1 MKTKEKVNI
10 YRVAEL
16 SGVSAMTVTR
26 TFNNSEK
33 ISPVTRD
40 KIFKIAKKLNYQP
53 NYFARG
59 IRGSNTKSVGML
71 MSMGA
76 IVPVNEKI
84 RTISAALSE
93 MGYSAYVT
101 DSFSDVDRICKILED
116 FIAKKIELLFF
127 QTAYKRIMDKP
138 EIKKLLSQ
146 IPAVLIESFWK
157 LDIPCDQII
166 TDRSGPIREIAEHFC
181 KSGRTRT
188 IIISAKSEGAL
199 EAAGQFAEVIRSHGI
214 APLENML
221 VEFDPREKSASLG
234 EAYVNALLK
243 QFPDLKGFDSIW
255 CSTDEGGAA
264 IIKHLTQKGL
274 NIPRNVAVAGFNNS
288 EFCLHTVPQ
297 LASVDACVKSS
308 AEMITW
314 MISDRIKN
322 REKPIMTELI
332 RMPLVKRDSIG

>member
-1 MKTKEKVNI
+1 MKQKEKVNI

-26 TFNNSEK
+26 AFNSSEK
-33 ISPVTRD
+33 VSPVTRE
-40 KIFKIAKKLNYQP
+40 KIFKTAKKLNYQP

-76 IVPVNEKI
+76 IIPVNEKI
-84 RTISAALSE
+84 RTISAALYE

-101 DSFSDVDRICKILED
+101 DSFSDVNVICRILED

-127 QTAYKRIMDKP
+127 QTAFKHIMDNP

-146 IPAVLIESFWK
+146 IPAVLVESFWK

-166 TDRSGPIREIAEHFC
+166 IDRSSPLREIANHFC
-181 KSGRTRT
+181 KSGRTKT
-188 IIISAKSEGAL
+188 ILVSAKSEGAL
-199 EAAGQFAEVIRSHGI
+199 EAGEQFAEVIKNNGI
-214 APLENML
+214 VPLENIL
-221 VEFDPREKSASLG
+221 LEFDLKERLASLG
-234 EAYVNALLK
+234 ASYIRALLK

-255 CSTDEGGAA
+255 CSTDEGAAA
-264 IIKHLTQKGL
+264 IIRHLTQNGL
-274 NIPRNVAVAGFNNS
+274 KVPRDVAVAGFNNS
-288 EFCLHTVPQ
+288 EFCLHTAPQ
-297 LASVDACVKSS
+297 LASVDTCVKSS

-314 MISDRIKN
+314 MISDRLKN
-322 REKPIMTELI
+322 RGKPIMTELI
-332 RMPLVKRDSIG
+332 TMPFIKRDSIG